1 MEVLKSDIDS
11 LLSGDK
17 QYVIPVFQRFYEWP
31 KERLENLWEDILA
44 LIEDNPKAGSSHFI
58 GPMVHMLDV
67 KKTNRTSSVRRFIV
81 VNGQQRLMSIFVLI
95 CAVRDHAIKSGYNPL
110 AKSIEQK
117 NYISLIDNYG
127 KTFYKIQL
135 YNIFKSFIFCRFF
148 LLIAS
153 ITAMTPIARIAIIS
167 VISVISVIAIIAP
180 ITIITSITSITA
192 GIFSIFT

>member
-11 LLSGDK
+11 LLPGDK

-67 KKTNRTSSVRRFIV
+67 KKTNQTSSVRHFIV
-81 VNGQQRLMSIFVLI
+81 VDGQQRLMSIFVLI

-127 KTFYKIQL
+127 KTFYKIQPRL
-135 YNIFKSFIFCRFF
+135 RDRDTLISIFENKDLNDRKS
-148 LLIAS
+148 LLIEAYQFFRNELEKLDPYQPELFD
-153 ITAMTPIARIAIIS
+153 AKLPQE
-167 VISVISVIAIIAP
+167 
-180 ITIITSITSITA
+180 TINQLS
-192 GIFSIFT
+192 